1 MPYSRE
7 WSYVF
12 LFFFPGSK
20 KVVRPLWLNLD
31 FLIKIDKWIMLFRSG
46 HLLWPDFVWTG
57 WLSFDRWPSLA
68 IKSKPNTHMTCKSNR
83 NIMCWIEQIWRHRL
97 ERERL
102 MKTLLSKRLAEN
114 FWRSFKWCVLTALTK
129 NRPRFLGL
137 TWVRHSSL
145 SRPRRFLIFAAD
157 FSSSLAVILS
167 NLAVWPSSSGND
179 VKRAAGQPGKRNY
192 RIHRTRCDQPPLFL
206 FALFISIL

>member
-1 MPYSRE
+1 MNDSISFRTSFMTRLCMD
-7 WSYVF
+7 W
-12 LFFFPGSK
+12 
-20 KVVRPLWLNLD
+20 
-31 FLIKIDKWIMLFRSG
+31 LIKFRSLAVIG
-46 HLLWPDFVWTG
+46 HQVQAKHTHDVQKQSKHNVL
-57 WLSFDRWPSLA
+57 DRA
-68 IKSKPNTHMTCKSNR
+68 NM
-83 NIMCWIEQIWRHRL
+83 EAQIRK
-97 ERERL
+97 RERL

-157 FSSSLAVILS
+157 FSSSLAVILL
-167 NLAVWPSSSGND
+167 NLAVWPSSSGDD